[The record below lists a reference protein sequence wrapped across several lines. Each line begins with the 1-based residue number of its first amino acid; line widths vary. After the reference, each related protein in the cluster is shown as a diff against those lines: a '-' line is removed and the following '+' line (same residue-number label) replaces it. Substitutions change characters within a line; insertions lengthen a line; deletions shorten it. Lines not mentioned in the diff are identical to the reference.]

1 MKKEVKEL
9 IQEELNSV
17 KQSKQKV
24 ITGIILIIVNVVLI
38 LLNLI
43 PAYTSLLTTILII
56 LVWNQLMEYRINK
69 SVLFLTR
76 YIVDKE
82 FAEEFDKINNK

>member
-38 LLNLI
+38 LLNLT

>member
-1 MKKEVKEL
+1 M
-9 IQEELNSV
+9 QEKIKLLLHKELNSV

-24 ITGIILIIVNVVLI
+24 ITGIILTVINIALI

-43 PAYTSLLTTILII
+43 PIQTSLLTTILVI
-56 LVWNQLMEYRINK
+56 LVWNQVMEYRINK

-76 YIVDKE
+76 YIVDEE
-82 FAEEFDKINNK
+82 FAKEFDKNK

>member
-1 MKKEVKEL
+1 M
-9 IQEELNSV
+9 QEKIKLLLHKELNSV

-24 ITGIILIIVNVVLI
+24 ITGIILIVINIVLI

-43 PAYTSLLTTILII
+43 PIQTSLLTTILVI
-56 LVWNQLMEYRINK
+56 LVWNQVMEYRINK

-76 YIVDKE
+76 YIVDEE
-82 FAEEFDKINNK
+82 FAKEFDKNK